1 MGWSGFAGR
10 LWRRYLLALSLIF
23 ASITLGFV
31 ATEESLRTVSAHG
44 EAKRL
49 AETQLALSQRIEALA
64 EERLR
69 NRGEA
74 HAGDAT
80 AERLHALAARFEA
93 AHERLATGAGA
104 PPPPTVSAVLFA
116 EAGPQVDRHSRELPA
131 LVQRVLA
138 DGADAGEAV
147 AALQILTDGP
157 LFLGLARMAGAYEAL
172 DAAQQARLALISRCG
187 YAMALLI
194 LVLEFLFIFRPA
206 HRAVV
211 DALGRRDGA
220 LEAERR
226 ANADLRATV
235 DMLEA
240 ARREAVAARAEAE
253 RADRLKTE
261 FLAHFN
267 HEVRTPL
274 NAIIGLS
281 ELVARAGLAEADRA
295 RLSLVRENGRSL
307 TAMLEDTIDLA
318 RITSGDFELEPAPFD
333 PRALAR
339 AACAPHSRAA
349 EQKGL
354 RFTLDLDLRLPALF
368 VGDAR
373 CIGRLIGAL
382 TENAVKFTGAG
393 AVSAALR
400 PWGRRGLEIV
410 VADTGVGVRQDRRE
424 GIFEHFLQIDGAETR
439 CFGGVGQGLALARL
453 VVRAMGGEIG
463 IEDGPEG
470 GARFRV
476 SLPLLAVA
484 APGRHQ
490 SVASA

>member
-10 LWRRYLLALSLIF
+10 LWRRYLLALSLMF
-23 ASITLGFV
+23 ASVTFGFV
-31 ATEESLRTVSAHG
+31 ATEESLRAVTEYG
-44 EAKRL
+44 EARRMVE
-49 AETQLALSQRIEALA
+49 AQRTLSQIIEAAA
-64 EERLR
+64 EDYVEGGGQPHALEASEARLR
-69 NRGEA
+69 
-74 HAGDAT
+74 
-80 AERLHALAARFEA
+80 ALAARFEA
-93 AHERLATGAGA
+93 DHERLVASEGARA
-104 PPPPTVSAVLFA
+104 SPAAAALFGQS
-116 EAGPQVDRHSRELPA
+116 GPQVDRFSRAMLEHLDRA
-131 LVQRVLA
+131 LVG
-138 DGADAGEAV
+138 GAGGR
-147 AALQILTDGP
+147 AALEDLEALTDGP
-157 LFLGLARMAGAYEAL
+157 LLGGLDALARVYEAL
-172 DAAQQARLALISRCG
+172 DAEQQGRLAFVSRCG
-187 YAMALLI
+187 FALALLV
-194 LVLEFLFIFRPA
+194 LALEFLLIFRPA
-206 HRAVV
+206 HGAVV
-211 DALGRRDGA
+211 EALGRRDGA
-220 LEAERR
+220 LDAERR

-235 DMLEA
+235 DMLDA

-281 ELVARAGLAEADRA
+281 ELVARAGLGEADRA

-349 EQKGL
+349 EKKGL
-354 RFTLDLDLRLPALF
+354 RFTLDLDPRLPALF

-373 CIGRLIGAL
+373 RIGRLIGAL

-410 VADTGVGVRQDRRE
+410 VADTGVGVRPDRRE
-424 GIFEHFLQIDGAETR
+424 AIFEHFLQIDGAETR
-439 CFGGVGQGLALARL
+439 SFGGVGQGLALARL

-476 SLPLLAVA
+476 TLPLLAVES
-484 APGRHQ
+484 PGRHR